1 MLNAQSPVST
11 GLRTC
16 TTTLARLLRETAMA
30 YLQFPYQALGTRPPD
45 PTLALAPGRGRK
57 APDSLP
63 GTITGRHLPL
73 DRCSSD
79 RRQEG
84 LLGGLAAPRQC

>member
-1 MLNAQSPVST
+1 
-11 GLRTC
+11 
-16 TTTLARLLRETAMA
+16 MA

-45 PTLALAPGRGRK
+45 PTLAHAPGRGRT

-63 GTITGRHLPL
+63 GTITGGRHLRL

-84 LLGGLAAPRQC
+84 LLGALRLAVLTDEFCYTYNQLMRLR